1 MGKLINW
8 LLDEN
13 QEDLWNFLVALALN
27 GVFLGVS
34 TLLLWPLDRLSLV
47 ASLAK
52 GLGFLLLATI
62 SLAFLLGV
70 FQRVLRLN
78 LYQRSGAYIAS
89 TLLTS
94 SYLLAGWAAFS
105 RLTID
110 GSLAGATFWP
120 GAALYL
126 IGLLACLGGYYLVS
140 AFFAGQIYQL
150 LGLPFILASYLV
162 FSVWPASARFLYRW
176 LIE

>member
-1 MGKLINW
+1 MGKLIDW

-34 TLLLWPLDRLSLV
+34 ALLLWPLDRLSLV

-62 SLAFLLGV
+62 ILAFLLGV

-94 SYLLAGWAAFS
+94 SFLLAGWAAFS

-126 IGLLACLGGYYLVS
+126 SGLLACLGGYYLVA
-140 AFFAGQIYQL
+140 AFFTGQVYQL
-150 LGLPFILASYLV
+150 LGLPFTLVCYLV
-162 FSVWPASARFLYRW
+162 YSIWPGSARLLFGW
-176 LIE
+176 LIN

>member
-1 MGKLINW
+1 MGKLIDW

-34 TLLLWPLDRLSLV
+34 ALLLWPLDRLSLF

-120 GAALYL
+120 DAALYL
-126 IGLLACLGGYYLVS
+126 SGLLACLGGYYLVS
-140 AFFAGQIYQL
+140 AFFSGQIYQL

-162 FSVWPASARFLYRW
+162 FSVWPASARFLFGW
-176 LIE
+176 LID